1 MVEARTI
8 FCDFD
13 DLFEKY
19 MKEVGFDVAARMAGV
34 VMKGKNTIVG
44 EWPLRLRVGR
54 GRRNLIFCLHQAIR
68 DASDM
73 WSGNVSSR
81 ATDEFEKVVELIS
94 DY

>member
-34 VMKGKNTIVG
+34 VMKRKNTIVG
-44 EWPLRLRVGR
+44 EWPLRGGSLR
-54 GRRNLIFCLHQAIR
+54 LA
-68 DASDM
+68 
-73 WSGNVSSR
+73 
-81 ATDEFEKVVELIS
+81 VVVAGG
-94 DY
+94 

>member
-34 VMKGKNTIVG
+34 VMKRKNTIVG
-44 EWPLRLRVGR
+44 EWPLRLRGGAR
-54 GRRNLIFCLHQAIR
+54 TEEFDLLL
-68 DASDM
+68 ASGHTGCERYVE
-73 WSGNVSSR
+73 WKC
-81 ATDEFEKVVELIS
+81 EFAG
-94 DY
+94 Y